1 MKKINKENNGYGDET
16 VVGIKGRRVNPNA
29 PTVITKLSPE
39 KSSPAPVELPGDIET
54 KEDLENVVVNKIKS
68 APPEPAAFLD
78 ILGFINKEY
87 RKLGLSEE
95 EKSYLRSMVHE
106 KARELRL
113 LEELK
118 KLELMQENKDLK
130 RWKKLAGIL
139 K

>member
-1 MKKINKENNGYGDET
+1 MKKINKESNRDVHGAPTSIE
-16 VVGIKGRRVNPNA
+16 RRRPALHDA
-29 PTVITKLSPE
+29 PTVKKPSPE

-95 EKSYLRSMVHE
+95 EKSYLRRMVHE
-106 KARELRL
+106 KARELKL